1 MSPTEHN
8 QTWGGVIVCRSVL
21 RVALFCRGPFPRPGR
36 STNWLH
42 EDLSSG
48 DTAGRHAYDLMVL
61 QAKIGDLTLGMD
73 FLLGALNMSGRLSAE
88 K

>member
-1 MSPTEHN
+1 MSTTEHN
-8 QTWGGVIVCRSVL
+8 QPWGGVIVCRSVL
-21 RVALFCRGPFPRPGR
+21 RVALFCWGPFPRPGR

-48 DTAGRHAYDLMVL
+48 DTADRHAYDFMVL
-61 QAKIGDLTLGMD
+61 HAKIGDLTLGMD